1 MKLNYKTKPYNR
13 KSLENCKTEARSK
26 KKKEFKVINVS
37 GLLNKRNKKKEK
49 SFKKSIKIF
58 VLKFNFKNAY
68 KINNKNKKKIN
79 KN

>member
-58 VLKFNFKNAY
+58 VLKYFYY
-68 KINNKNKKKIN
+68 KYFITNKLK
-79 KN
+79 